1 MFLSYQSKTENLLF
15 SLLDSDTYQ
24 QALENPDLFGGDM
37 LVPHD
42 DYIKLGRLCLKNC
55 LLSQNAIADEN
66 YRWPDGKV
74 PYVIESSLS

>member
-1 MFLSYQSKTENLLF
+1 MFRESEHSPPTD
-15 SLLDSDTYQ
+15 SDSDTYQ

-42 DYIKLGRLCLKNC
+42 DYIKLG
-55 LLSQNAIADEN
+55 NAIADEN